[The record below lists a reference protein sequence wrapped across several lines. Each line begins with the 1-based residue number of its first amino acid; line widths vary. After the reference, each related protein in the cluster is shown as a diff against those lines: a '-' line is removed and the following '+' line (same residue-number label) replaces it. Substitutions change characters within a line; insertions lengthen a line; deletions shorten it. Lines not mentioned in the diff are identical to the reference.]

1 MRTLAAAA
9 IGLATLAASAPP
21 LLAQDIGVASCDAF
35 IKIYEGCLATK
46 APPAQQAQMK
56 SALDQVKTNWKAV
69 AATEDGKKSL
79 EGVCKQTADTL
90 KAQLAP
96 LGCQF

>member
-1 MRTLAAAA
+1 MRPLAIAYV
-9 IGLATLAASAPP
+9 GLTALVSSAP
-21 LLAQDIGVASCDAF
+21 LAFAQDIGIAACDTF
-35 IKIYEGCLATK
+35 IKVYEGCLATK
-46 APPAQQAQMK
+46 VPPAQQAQMK
-56 SALDQVKTNWKAV
+56 TVLDQVKTNWKAV